1 MVLGRRYD
9 VAKRAAKRRGKK
21 VPRNT
26 WTEQDAR
33 RVLEECEKSG
43 ESVAGF
49 ARRLG
54 VIPQRLFWWRKRL
67 GHASSL
73 EAPPT
78 FVPVTVRPAMAESIA
93 VGVPVVVTVGNGIRV
108 EIHDVDAHTA
118 AWVAALV
125 GHLGEP
131 KS

>member
-1 MVLGRRYD
+1 M
-9 VAKRAAKRRGKK
+9 AKRAAAKRRGKR

-67 GHASSL
+67 GRASSL
-73 EAPPT
+73 EARPA
-78 FVPVTVRPAMAESIA
+78 FVPVTVRPARAESIA
-93 VGVPVVVTVGNGIRV
+93 VGVPIAVVVGNGIRV
-108 EIHDVDAHTA
+108 EINDVDARTA

-131 KS
+131 RS